1 MSRHLAAYFAIV
13 GTLAFA
19 SGGAASAGPV
29 NIPQINIP
37 RPQVNIPRINIPRQQ
52 ISVPTPHPSI
62 SKVITIARPP
72 RMSVQSINK
81 NGLVGKVDVQIG
93 GAFPY
98 SPSRRI
104 VPTLIPGIGDVPVDG
119 AFPYSPRIVP
129 SVTPGNGT
137 VSTSGSTLAN
147 PVSST
152 AGAYPTVETASFRCR
167 SKGGVSNC
175 PG

>member
-1 MSRHLAAYFAIV
+1 MSRRLAAYFAIV

-29 NIPQINIP
+29 NIPRINIP
-37 RPQVNIPRINIPRQQ
+37 RPQVNIPRINIPRPQ

-72 RMSVQSINK
+72 RTSVQSINK
-81 NGLVGKVDVQIG
+81 NGLVGKVGVQTG
-93 GAFPY
+93 GALPY

-104 VPTLIPGIGDVPVDG
+104 FPTFIPGIGDVPTDG
-119 AFPYSPRIVP
+119 AFTYSPSPRIVP
-129 SVTPGNGT
+129 TVTPGNGT

-152 AGAYPTVETASFRCR
+152 GGDSFTPSFRCR
-167 SKGGVSNC
+167 AKGGVSNC
-175 PG
+175 SG